1 MRFWTGI
8 GVLAIAGALALPSGA
23 ASAQD
28 WCGFHQ
34 KNGSQVRCGYS
45 SLQQCKQA
53 LIDKADKKDGD
64 DKGVTCVPDPASG

>member
-1 MRFWTGI
+1 MRIMTGLV
-8 GVLAIAGALALPSGA
+8 GGLAILGALALSGTT

-34 KNGSQVRCGYS
+34 KAGSRVRCGFS

-53 LIDKADKKDGD
+53 LSEKKDG
-64 DKGVTCVPDPASG
+64 DKGVTCLPDPASG

>member
-1 MRFWTGI
+1 MRIWTGLLV
-8 GVLAIAGALALPSGA
+8 GLAIAAVLALSGPT

-34 KNGSQVRCGYS
+34 KAGSRVKCGFS

-53 LIDKADKKDGD
+53 LANKKTGDKA
-64 DKGVTCVPDPASG
+64 VTCMPDPAFG

>member
-1 MRFWTGI
+1 MRIWTGLLGGFAI
-8 GVLAIAGALALPSGA
+8 AAVLALSGPT

-34 KNGSQVRCGYS
+34 KAGSRVKCGFS

-53 LIDKADKKDGD
+53 LANKKTGDKT
-64 DKGVTCVPDPASG
+64 VTCLPDPAFG

>member
-1 MRFWTGI
+1 MRVWTGLLA
-8 GVLAIAGALALPSGA
+8 GLAIAGALALSGTT

-34 KNGSQVRCGYS
+34 KAGSPVKCGFS

-53 LIDKADKKDGD
+53 LSDKKKG
-64 DKGVTCVPDPASG
+64 DKGVTCLPDPAFG

>member
-1 MRFWTGI
+1 MRIWTGLLGALAI
-8 GVLAIAGALALPSGA
+8 VGVLALSGPT

-34 KNGSQVRCGYS
+34 KAGSQVKCGFS

-53 LIDKADKKDGD
+53 LADKKTGD
-64 DKGVTCVPDPASG
+64 KSVTCLPDPAFS

>member
-1 MRFWTGI
+1 MRIMTGLV
-8 GVLAIAGALALPSGA
+8 GGLAILGALALSGTT

-34 KNGSQVRCGYS
+34 KAGSRVHCGFS

-53 LIDKADKKDGD
+53 LSEKKDG
-64 DKGVTCVPDPASG
+64 DKGVTCLPDPASG

>member
-1 MRFWTGI
+1 MRIWTGVTGGLI
-8 GVLAIAGALALPSGA
+8 LAGALALSGTS

-34 KNGSQVRCGYS
+34 KAGSRVQCGFS

-53 LIDKADKKDGD
+53 LSDKKQGD
-64 DKGVTCVPDPASG
+64 KRVTCLPDPAFG

>member
-1 MRFWTGI
+1 MRIWTGLL
-8 GVLAIAGALALPSGA
+8 GGLAIAGALALSGPP

-34 KNGSQVRCGYS
+34 KAGSQVKCGFS

-53 LIDKADKKDGD
+53 LSDKKDGD
-64 DKGVTCVPDPASG
+64 KTVTCLPDPAFG

>member
-1 MRFWTGI
+1 MRIWTGLLGGLMLA
-8 GVLAIAGALALPSGA
+8 GVLALSGTP

-34 KNGSQVRCGYS
+34 KAGSQVKCGFS

-53 LIDKADKKDGD
+53 LSDKKNGD
-64 DKGVTCVPDPASG
+64 KNVTCLPDPAFG

>member
-1 MRFWTGI
+1 
-8 GVLAIAGALALPSGA
+8 LAIAAVLALSGPT

-34 KNGSQVRCGYS
+34 KAGSRVKCGFS

-53 LIDKADKKDGD
+53 LANKKTGDKA
-64 DKGVTCVPDPASG
+64 VTCMPDPAFG

>member
-1 MRFWTGI
+1 MRIWTGLL
-8 GVLAIAGALALPSGA
+8 GGLVIAGALALSGPM

-34 KNGSQVRCGYS
+34 KAGSRVKCGFS

-53 LIDKADKKDGD
+53 LAHKKDG
-64 DKGVTCVPDPASG
+64 DKGVTCLPDPAFG

>member
-1 MRFWTGI
+1 MRVWTGLLGGLALA
-8 GVLAIAGALALPSGA
+8 GVLALWATT

-34 KNGSQVRCGYS
+34 KAGSPVKCGFS

-53 LIDKADKKDGD
+53 LSDKKTG
-64 DKGVTCVPDPASG
+64 DKGVTCLPDPAFG